1 MVLTQTATKM
11 VTDRLP
17 KVLSARTHAIMDYAT
32 VAGFVGLAAMFWGRN
47 KRAAIGAA
55 ICGGAI
61 GVTSLLTN
69 YPGGVK
75 RVISFPTHGRID
87 VGLAGMTV
95 AIPNFLA
102 FAGEEEAK
110 YFRGAALVE
119 TVISGLTDFDSPVRS
134 KVVEIRSHTA

>member
-1 MVLTQTATKM
+1 MALTQTATKM

-17 KVLSARTHAIMDYAT
+17 KVLDARTHAIMDYVT
-32 VAGFVGLAAMFWGRN
+32 VAGFVALAAMFWGRN

-55 ICGGAI
+55 MCGGAI
-61 GVTSLLTN
+61 AATSLLTD
-69 YPGGVK
+69 YPGGAK

-95 AIPNFLA
+95 AVPNFLA

-119 TVISGLTDFDSPVRS
+119 TLITGLTDFDSPVRS
-134 KVVEIRSHTA
+134 KVVEIRSRTA